1 MTDNRIEQVKK
12 IITDLCDGCEVDG
25 VSTGLIEIASKEIVS
40 ALYSEPQVCQKPEQM
55 MICPKAKE
63 CGEECFYPD
72 HQIPHADNWGCTKPH
87 NSNGCPACIPVP
99 STPTSE
105 GMLLQALQDDASDL
119 WKVTNAIKKEI
130 ESRSWIMEGRG
141 CYAWDDNRYKDET
154 RIAFEAV
161 LELIKN
167 VQHPAQLRFH
177 EIVAKATPL
186 IEARARDS
194 VARDLYKIIAETNYD
209 MASVIR
215 YLDKIVQLKVKE

>member
-40 ALYSEPQVCQKPEQM
+40 ALYSEPQVCPKPEQM

-99 STPTSE
+99 STP
-105 GMLLQALQDDASDL
+105 ASDHIGDGD
-119 WKVTNAIKKEI
+119 KMETPERGNALKINLEI
-130 ESRSWIMEGRG
+130 
-141 CYAWDDNRYKDET
+141 
-154 RIAFEAV
+154 
-161 LELIKN
+161 
-167 VQHPAQLRFH
+167 
-177 EIVAKATPL
+177 TPL
-186 IEARARDS
+186 P
-194 VARDLYKIIAETNYD
+194 Y
-209 MASVIR
+209 
-215 YLDKIVQLKVKE
+215 